1 MGMAQPGLM
10 SERKWDTMA
19 NLILR
24 DFKLTRDFRSVNW
37 GQTILYN
44 LMRAMG
50 AGVVWG
56 IVMLCFVPRIHGEQP
71 WVAFALPLVFPL
83 GYFCIYLP
91 LGLLL
96 SVIGSIIPLVGL
108 MSVFIALFFVTLG
121 DPLICILYAIAPRI
135 VPVQRPAFLSLALIY
150 WVLKPEETALLA
162 VSH

>member
-1 MGMAQPGLM
+1 MAQ
-10 SERKWDTMA
+10 
-19 NLILR
+19 LILR

-56 IVMLCFVPRIHGEQP
+56 IVMLCFVPRTHGEQP

-91 LGLLL
+91 LGLLAAAV
-96 SVIGSIIPLVGL
+96 SGVIPFAGLFSIL
-108 MSVFIALFFVTLG
+108 IALGFVTPG
-121 DPLICILYAIAPRI
+121 DPLICILYAIAPRF

-150 WVLKPEETALLA
+150 WVLKAEETAQ
-162 VSH
+162 VSLSR